1 MSCSFY
7 DGAELGVCATQQET
21 IDPRRQ
27 MVLGNQVIDARGRKF
42 PKRVMDIRELNEQ
55 AKVID
60 DLK

>member
-1 MSCSFY
+1 M
-7 DGAELGVCATQQET
+7 APLGWLYATQQET

>member
-1 MSCSFY
+1 M
-7 DGAELGVCATQQET
+7 CATQQET